1 MRKVIIIFA
10 VLLLVAVGFLVSNIL
25 LDGPEPTLEVGEKL
39 DLSNVGAFLE
49 GLFPPP
55 SFDAQN
61 GYYRLWTLI
70 EPAETDIDAPETLER
85 YRKVHDPKLAEREAI
100 KKWGED
106 FVKVYNKGHYKKI
119 NDQRKKILSKN
130 SKWTDPPKNP
140 NNDWLGAV
148 LEETDQLAALEKIY
162 ALQLE
167 RYDKLIDSPIF
178 EDFTLPYLDGGM
190 NEFAP
195 IPNLLAWLHTAKL
208 FWAVNMRNAAAG
220 DWDASV
226 NRLLDHVDFGKRAV
240 KGSRVLITNLVA
252 KAVLR
257 YSLRAVVSVMNHPD
271 CPATVP
277 ALVLQRLTPI
287 QYDEYGSRKSLMAE
301 GFATAHHVSDHFC
314 IQKNRTLQYFY
325 TFIDKLIISEQ
336 TPPYQWKDGILEN
349 NGIKK
354 GNLWWLQNPIGK
366 NRFHD
371 FLDPSQ
377 ASEFA
382 YISAGS
388 MNAVVYKS
396 YIAKTL
402 YDMTRIAAAFHMEY
416 TGQQTVRETLSSLQ
430 IYKELPDPCT
440 GQPYKLG
447 KNQRLLYSIG
457 TDRVDDGGTPA
468 KNDWKGDIVIPLVP
482 KQQ

>member
-1 MRKVIIIFA
+1 MRKVFFIFA
-10 VLLLVAVGFLVSNIL
+10 IILLLAIGFFASNIL
-25 LDGPEPTLEVGEKL
+25 MDTPDPTLDVGEKL
-39 DLSNVGAFLE
+39 DTSNVGNFLQSI
-49 GLFPPP
+49 FPPA
-55 SFDAQN
+55 SFDPKN

-70 EPAETDIDAPETLER
+70 EPAETDIDAPATLER
-85 YRKVHDPKLAEREAI
+85 YRKVHDPKFAERDYI

-119 NDQRKKILSKN
+119 NDQRKDILKEN
-130 SKWTDPPKNP
+130 GKWTDPPKNAKQ
-140 NNDWLGAV
+140 DWLPLI
-148 LEETDQLAALEKIY
+148 LEAGDQVAALEKIY

-167 RYDKLIDSPIF
+167 RYDKLIDAELF
-178 EDFTLPYLDGGM
+178 EDFTLPVLNGEM
-190 NEFAP
+190 NELAP

-208 FWAVNMRNAAAG
+208 FLAINMRDAAAG
-220 DWDASV
+220 DWDARV

-257 YSLRAVVSVMNHPD
+257 YSLRALVSVMNHPD

-277 ALVLQRLTPI
+277 ALILQRLTPI
-287 QYDEYGSRKSLMAE
+287 QYEEWGSRKSLLAE
-301 GFATAHHVSDHFC
+301 GFATAHHVSDHFY

-325 TFIDKLIISEQ
+325 NFITKLVHSEK
-336 TPPYQWKDGILEN
+336 TPPYLWKDGILEN

-366 NRFHD
+366 NRFHQ
-371 FLDPSQ
+371 FLDPT
-377 ASEFA
+377 SEKTFA
-382 YISAGS
+382 FISAGS

-396 YIAKTL
+396 LIAKTL

-416 TGQQTVRETLSSLQ
+416 TGQLPVRETLSNLQ
-430 IYKELPDPCT
+430 IYDQLPDPCT

-457 TDRVDDGGTPA
+457 PDRIDDGGSPA
-468 KNDWKGDIVIPLVP
+468 KEGWKGDIAILLAPNH
-482 KQQ
+482 